1 MTNVRWC
8 ILFALV
14 FVVCYGGAAWWTSTL
29 PGPLPSWDFAFEQH
43 VPFVP
48 GLSII
53 YITITPVLLLAP
65 FLLRE
70 RTPMFALALSV
81 ETIIATFFFVLF
93 PQTNAWVRPEVTGWA
108 RVPFGIADTMNL
120 AWNEFPSLHVA
131 FAVSA
136 AWAYRRFAWTVWA
149 AAVAVSAWLM
159 WEHHLVEI
167 AAGVALGMIV
177 MRVAERESTWVE
189 LCCLAQCARFSRRH
203 IRYFVIF
210 LAIYG
215 PSLLHWRRYRAVRTG
230 FCAAQWID
238 DLLDGDRPSDR
249 EPLEIVGELLEEMM
263 RLASGAHGKRRA
275 QARQPMWPRATRG
288 GRGFGQNG
296 GREGGRSNTHRWSGR
311 LR

>member
-43 VPFVP
+43 VRFVP

-53 YITITPVLLLAP
+53 YITFTPVLLLAP

-203 IRYFVIF
+203 IRYFVIV

-249 EPLEIVGELLEEMM
+249 EPLEIVDELLEEMT
-263 RLASGAHGKRRA
+263 RPPSGAHGKRRA

-296 GREGGRSNTHRWSGR
+296 G
-311 LR
+311 